1 MKANSENQVLET
13 MKLIK
18 NKHCMKSAR
27 VRSYSGSHFPT
38 FGLNADRYSVSL

>member
-18 NKHCMKSAR
+18 NKHEKCPCLEL
-27 VRSYSGSHFPT
+27 F
-38 FGLNADRYSVSL
+38 